1 MLPTFFVLTE
11 KEKAMKSDFLI
22 AITQLAAERKLP
34 QEVVLTAIQNAL
46 ASAYKKDALVNANI
60 SVRILP
66 NSGEVKVYRLMN
78 VVDAVADPDKEMT
91 PDAAK
96 RIKKDAK
103 VGDIIEIEST
113 PANAGRIAAQTAK
126 QVVVQRLRE
135 AERDIVFEE
144 FAAKEDAVVSCVI
157 QRIEGR
163 NIFVELGRAEALL
176 PPTEQVPTEHYRTGQ
191 RMKVYIQEVSRNNKG
206 PQVIVSRAHK
216 NLLKRLFELEVPEIT
231 NGVVEIKSI
240 AREPGFRSKVSVAA
254 RQEGIDAVGACVGLR
269 GIRIQ
274 NIVNEMHGEKVD
286 VVEWNKDPA
295 IYIAKAL
302 SPAQVL
308 HVIVNN
314 DDTSSIV
321 VVPDRQLS
329 LAIGKEGQNARL
341 AAKLTGW
348 RIDIKSATQAEEEK
362 IQKPEPPAPVAAVEV
377 EAPAPVRVQPAAQ
390 RPVESP
396 RPEPQKEAEPV
407 GISIKEALAKEET
420 WKAPVVPSTPQV
432 RFAEEILGRSNPNA
446 PKGKDK
452 KAAGNPAKVREDDKV
467 KKSGS
472 GKRIRYDV

>member
-1 MLPTFFVLTE
+1 
-11 KEKAMKSDFLI
+11 MKSDFLI

-66 NSGEVKVYRLMN
+66 TTGEVKVYRLMS
-78 VVDAVADPDKEMT
+78 VVDTVTDPDKEMT

-96 RIKKDAK
+96 RYKRDAK
-103 VGDIIEIEST
+103 VGDTIEIEST

-176 PPTEQVPTEHYRTGQ
+176 PPTEQVPTEHYRAGQ
-191 RMKVYIQEVSRNNKG
+191 RMKVYILEVSRNNKG

-314 DDTSSIV
+314 EDTSSIV

-362 IQKPEPPAPVAAVEV
+362 IQKPAPAVPEPEAAAEV
-377 EAPAPVRVQPAAQ
+377 ETPVVRVQAAAQ
-390 RPVESP
+390 RPTPVEAP
-396 RPEPQKEAEPV
+396 RPEPQPEPV
-407 GISIKEALAKEET
+407 GISLTEALAKEET
-420 WKAPVVPSTPQV
+420 WKAPAVPSAPQV

-452 KAAGNPAKVREDDKV
+452 KAASKVRDTDEKV
-467 KKSGS
+467 TKKSGT
-472 GKRIRYDV
+472 GKRLRYDVEETDADEAE

>member
-1 MLPTFFVLTE
+1 
-11 KEKAMKSDFLI
+11 MKSDFLI

-46 ASAYKKDALVNANI
+46 ASAYKKDALVNANV

-66 NSGEVKVYRLMN
+66 TTGEVKVYRLMS
-78 VVDAVADPDKEMT
+78 VVDAVTDPDKEMT
-91 PDAAK
+91 VDAAQRYK
-96 RIKKDAK
+96 RGSK
-103 VGDIIEIEST
+103 VGETIEIEST

-176 PPTEQVPTEHYRTGQ
+176 PPTEQVPTEHYRAGQ

-321 VVPDRQLS
+321 VVPDRQFS

-348 RIDIKSATQAEEEK
+348 RIDIKSASQAEEEK
-362 IQKPEPPAPVAAVEV
+362 IQKPAPVVPEPVAVAEV
-377 EAPAPVRVQPAAQ
+377 ETPARVIRVQPAAQ
-390 RPVESP
+390 RPPVPVETPHS
-396 RPEPQKEAEPV
+396 EPHKEAEPV
-407 GISIKEALAKEET
+407 GISLTEALAKEDT
-420 WKAPVVPSTPQV
+420 WKAPVVPAAPQV
-432 RFAEEILGRSNPNA
+432 RFAEEILSRSNA
-446 PKGKDK
+446 PKGKEK
-452 KAAGNPAKVREDDKV
+452 KPTGKVREDDKV
-467 KKSGS
+467 KKG
-472 GKRIRYDV
+472 GKRLRYDEEINADEEE

>member
-1 MLPTFFVLTE
+1 
-11 KEKAMKSDFLI
+11 MKSDFLI

-46 ASAYKKDALVNANI
+46 ASAYKKDALVNSNI
-60 SVRILP
+60 AVRIMP
-66 NSGEVKVYRLMN
+66 NTGEVKVYKLMS
-78 VVDAVADPDKEMT
+78 VVDAVADPDKEIT
-91 PDAAK
+91 AEGAQLYK
-96 RIKKDAK
+96 RGAK
-103 VGDIIEIEST
+103 VGDTIEIEST

-144 FAAKEDAVVSCVI
+144 FAAKEDAVVSCVV

-163 NIFVELGRAEALL
+163 NVFVELGRAEALL
-176 PPTEQVPTEHYRTGQ
+176 PPTEQVPTEHYRAGQ
-191 RMKVYIQEVSRNNKG
+191 RMKVYIQEVSRNSKG

-240 AREPGFRSKVSVAA
+240 AREPGFRSKVSVSA
-254 RQEGIDAVGACVGLR
+254 RQEGVDAVGACVGLR

-286 VVEWNKDPA
+286 VVEWSKDPA

-314 DDTSSIV
+314 NDMSSIV

-348 RIDIKSATQAEEEK
+348 RIDIKSASQAEEEK
-362 IQKPEPPAPVAAVEV
+362 IQKPAPPVPEAVVPAA
-377 EAPAPVRVQPAAQ
+377 EAPAPLRVQPAAQ
-390 RPVESP
+390 GPVPVEAP
-396 RPEPQKEAEPV
+396 RPEPRKEPEPV
-407 GISIKEALAKEET
+407 GMSMAEALAKEET
-420 WKAPVVPSTPQV
+420 WKAPAAPSAPQV
-432 RFAEEILGRSNPNA
+432 RFAEEILARSNVNA

-452 KAAGNPAKVREDDKV
+452 KAAGKVGRDGDDKTP
-467 KKSGS
+467 KKGGT
-472 GKRIRYDV
+472 GKRLRYDIEEIDAEEPE